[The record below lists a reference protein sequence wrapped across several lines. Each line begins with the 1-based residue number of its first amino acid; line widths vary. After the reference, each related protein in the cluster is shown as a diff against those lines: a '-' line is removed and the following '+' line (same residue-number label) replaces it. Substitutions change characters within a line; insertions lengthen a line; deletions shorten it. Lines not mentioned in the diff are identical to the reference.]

1 MNPPKTSLAAR
12 LLASAALVL
21 VSGGYVLWQPSRDD
35 QGKTALKLASRAKIP
50 AAAAPA
56 ANVQVA
62 EAAPAPAS
70 PPAKVVEP
78 EPTPSVDPAPLARP
92 PARQAP
98 QPAAPEP
105 PAQDAAAEP
114 APAEEPAKPKL
125 ILPVYSDGDYT
136 GEPVD
141 SDFGPVQVEVTIAG
155 GKLTNI
161 KFLEIPDH
169 RRRSAEISEAAIPI
183 LVQEAIQAQGPRI
196 DVISQ
201 ATYTTITFA
210 NALYN
215 ALSKAEK

>member
-1 MNPPKTSLAAR
+1 MSAPARKSGLTAR
-12 LLASAALVL
+12 LLVSAALVL
-21 VSGGYVLWQPSRDD
+21 VSGGYVLWQPPRDN
-35 QGKTALKLASRAKIP
+35 QGQAALKLAPRAKIP
-50 AAAAPA
+50 APA
-56 ANVQVA
+56 ALPATKVQVA
-62 EAAPAPAS
+62 DLASALPPPPAP
-70 PPAKVVEP
+70 V
-78 EPTPSVDPAPLARP
+78 
-92 PARQAP
+92 
-98 QPAAPEP
+98 QPKQSIAAPEP
-105 PAQDAAAEP
+105 RNTAPPEQATPEPAAAPVREAAMEP
-114 APAEEPAKPKL
+114 VPAGEPSKPKL
-125 ILPVYSDGDYT
+125 ILPTYIDGDYT

-141 SDFGPVQVEVTIAG
+141 SDFGPVQVEVIVQE
-155 GKLTNI
+155 GKLTDI